1 MQNLKVGTKVM
12 LEGPYGVFTEDRR
25 TKEKVTLIC
34 AGIGVPPIRALA
46 ESMVAKPGDI
56 TIIYRTR
63 TNGDAALLTELAA
76 IADIRGHELRVLDG
90 PRGTPTSWL
99 PAGHEIMP
107 DFKRLELL
115 APDVKDSD
123 VFICGPIA
131 WSRQVEKSLHQ
142 IGVPKH
148 QIHAE
153 EFAW

>member
-1 MQNLKVGTKVM
+1 
-12 LEGPYGVFTEDRR
+12 
-25 TKEKVTLIC
+25 
-34 AGIGVPPIRALA
+34 
-46 ESMVAKPGDI
+46 MVAKPGDI

-63 TNGDAALLTELAA
+63 ANEDAALLAELEA
-76 IADIRGHELRVLDG
+76 IADIRGHQLRVLDG
-90 PRGTPTSWL
+90 PRGTSTSWL
-99 PAGHEIMP
+99 PAGNEIIP

-131 WSRQVEKSLHQ
+131 WSRQVEKSLRQ
-142 IGVPKH
+142 LGLAER